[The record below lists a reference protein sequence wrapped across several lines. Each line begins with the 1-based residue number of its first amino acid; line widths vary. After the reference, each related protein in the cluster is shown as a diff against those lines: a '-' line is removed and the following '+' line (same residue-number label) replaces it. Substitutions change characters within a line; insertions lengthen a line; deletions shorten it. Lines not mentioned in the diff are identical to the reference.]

1 MVHRPAIDADSVTL
15 DELLRSW
22 DADAAPLAEPT
33 RAQARHRLLN
43 TIKRTER
50 HPGPAPSRR
59 HALRLAAAAVV
70 TMAVAG
76 TAVVITADGADEG
89 GRAGMNAPRIR
100 NAAAVTVLKGAAA
113 FASEHEK
120 PVAPRDDQFIYSKR
134 VVKETERK
142 TGEVKTYVD
151 KNWDSVDGSKR
162 SLTMELGRVIWEEPM
177 GKGGVVW
184 PPRTRMSFSGSVGSF
199 CSLLHSRHR
208 HARRRGSTSRVVVRA
223 AAERHDAQ
231 CPRWYSAT
239 ALNAALGSHGMS
251 G

>member
-1 MVHRPAIDADSVTL
+1 
-15 DELLRSW
+15 
-22 DADAAPLAEPT
+22 
-33 RAQARHRLLN
+33 
-43 TIKRTER
+43 
-50 HPGPAPSRR
+50 
-59 HALRLAAAAVV
+59 
-70 TMAVAG
+70 MAVAG